1 MTEQHWERF
10 NRTKHLFPGTAVQPP
25 KPRDILSQFQRKKG
39 SVYPSLSS
47 LCRLILV
54 GRAEIEIFTHF
65 YLGPPLEREGERKE
79 RKHIHD
85 RVTDS
90 NKKVFLLSLSRST
103 FEVGAH

>member
-47 LCRLILV
+47 LCTLILV

-65 YLGPPLEREGERKE
+65 YLGPPLKRV
-79 RKHIHD
+79 KHIHD